1 MNRLKLAL
9 LALSLSL
16 ACAVLAT
23 AGDFSDGWRC
33 GWEAGWRKIKGHYSF
48 APYAPYAPYPPL
60 GYDTYSDG
68 YTAGVLAGAEAAE
81 QD

>member
-1 MNRLKLAL
+1 MIRR
-9 LALSLSL
+9 LSLTIFVSFAFL
-16 ACAVLAT
+16 CPVL

-33 GWEAGWRKIKGHYSF
+33 GWEAGWKQIKGHYSF

-60 GYDTYSDG
+60 GCDSYRDG

-81 QD
+81 EQ